1 MKSVYVKDR
10 EFYKDIPTE
19 RNNRKK
25 YIHIDRESGSSK
37 IFAMLDE
44 IDSDTDTEYI
54 AEEPNPDNKA
64 ESRQLLT
71 PEATAYVVEG
81 EILDTDEPPAKK
93 ILKKATDLN
102 WKSTSK
108 FFKAKMCIQEENVL
122 LDIPENANPLLSF
135 EGTTNLNE
143 LAKHICNQTKLN
155 ATQNGTEFP
164 KILKKYT
171 YNKYQLYHVDF
182 KPAKLEVLLKS
193 TGVRNVMT
201 KNRFMNILQNL
212 HFTDTQTADK
222 YDKAYKMRIVIII

>member
-54 AEEPNPDNKA
+54 AEEPIPDNKA

-93 ILKKATDLN
+93 I
-102 WKSTSK
+102 
-108 FFKAKMCIQEENVL
+108 
-122 LDIPENANPLLSF
+122 
-135 EGTTNLNE
+135 
-143 LAKHICNQTKLN
+143 
-155 ATQNGTEFP
+155 
-164 KILKKYT
+164 
-171 YNKYQLYHVDF
+171 
-182 KPAKLEVLLKS
+182 
-193 TGVRNVMT
+193 
-201 KNRFMNILQNL
+201 
-212 HFTDTQTADK
+212 
-222 YDKAYKMRIVIII
+222 